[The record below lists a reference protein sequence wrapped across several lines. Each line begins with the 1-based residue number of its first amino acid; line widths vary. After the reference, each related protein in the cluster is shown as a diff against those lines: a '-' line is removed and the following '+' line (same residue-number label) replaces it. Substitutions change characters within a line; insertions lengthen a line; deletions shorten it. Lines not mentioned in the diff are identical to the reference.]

1 MAPQNL
7 RTPGPTPLPPAVR
20 EALARDMVAHRGPEF
35 AAVLRDCIEGL
46 QWAFQTQHDMVVLTA
61 SGSGGLESLVANT
74 LSPGQKLLAVS
85 IGYFGDRLAA
95 TARAFG
101 VDVAPLR
108 FDDGQAADPQA
119 VADRLAAEPDIDT
132 VFVTH

>member
-1 MAPQNL
+1 MASQNL

-20 EALARDMVAHRGPEF
+20 EALARDMIGHRGPEF
-35 AAVLRDCIEGL
+35 AAVLHECVDGL
-46 QWAFQTQHDMVVLTA
+46 QWAFQTQHDIVVLTA

-74 LSPGQKLLAVS
+74 LSSGQKLLAVS

-101 VDVAPLR
+101 
-108 FDDGQAADPQA
+108 
-119 VADRLAAEPDIDT
+119 
-132 VFVTH
+132 